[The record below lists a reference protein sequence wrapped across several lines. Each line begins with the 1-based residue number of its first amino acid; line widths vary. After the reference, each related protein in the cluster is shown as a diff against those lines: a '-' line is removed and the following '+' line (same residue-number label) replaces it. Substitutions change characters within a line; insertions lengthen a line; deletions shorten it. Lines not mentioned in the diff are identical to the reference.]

1 MTRPSPPTQSG
12 CSPPAGRR
20 QHPICSPQPLQG
32 PAPPSPARP
41 AWGHP
46 AQGRASRA
54 APASPVGRDSGS
66 LRGPVFSHAAPGVSE
81 QGGPGGSLP
90 PAVLLCRSGGHAHPT
105 PHRGLLSR
113 QMRHFINCIL
123 NTCFKLVKALS
134 SFQSL
139 TFSPFTVAACLTAG
153 SALLSPREGL
163 SEDRTGVACEFRPR
177 TQTHRFPGK
186 ETPGPG
192 SPFRRARLSPPRA
205 SLPHQPPFHGVC
217 LRERPGSFPGR
228 SLISTISFKQ
238 GGRIP
243 ALGGLLVQGLETLI

>member
-1 MTRPSPPTQSG
+1 MRPLGCTR
-12 CSPPAGRR
+12 
-20 QHPICSPQPLQG
+20 
-32 PAPPSPARP
+32 APR
-41 AWGHP
+41 
-46 AQGRASRA
+46 
-54 APASPVGRDSGS
+54 
-66 LRGPVFSHAAPGVSE
+66 VSE
-81 QGGPGGSLP
+81 QGSPGGSLP
-90 PAVLLCRSGGHAHPT
+90 PAILLCRSGGHAHPT

-139 TFSPFTVAACLTAG
+139 TLSPFTVAACLTAG
-153 SALLSPREGL
+153 STLLSPREDL

-186 ETPGPG
+186 ETPG
-192 SPFRRARLSPPRA
+192 SWVSVQESTAQL
-205 SLPHQPPFHGVC
+205 PFHGVC
-217 LRERPGSFPGR
+217 LCERPGSFPGR

-243 ALGGLLVQGLETLI
+243 ALAGLLVQGLETLI